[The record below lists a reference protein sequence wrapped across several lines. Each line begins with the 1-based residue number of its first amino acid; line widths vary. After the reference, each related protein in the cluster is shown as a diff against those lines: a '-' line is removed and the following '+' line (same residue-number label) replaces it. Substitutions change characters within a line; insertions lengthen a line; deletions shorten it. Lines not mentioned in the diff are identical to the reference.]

1 VITKLA
7 SIDIWDILQ
16 LSRLFHVS
24 VYLQA
29 IGPQQTQYWDIKVQL
44 GDSISSTA
52 VMVANLSLPSFQSPS
67 LQLPEGLTSPSP
79 N

>member
-1 VITKLA
+1 MKLA

-52 VMVANLSLPSFQSPS
+52 VMVENLSLQVFDHRVCNCQKV
-67 LQLPEGLTSPSP
+67 
-79 N
+79 